1 LETKRQLTPKLARR
15 RNPSIWSLSDAYC
28 CFSGADDF
36 VASLPAADVANLD
49 APMEAPQ
56 DDADEAALD
65 LDESP
70 EESAVIDEAA
80 ADESAYSF

>member
-1 LETKRQLTPKLARR
+1 
-15 RNPSIWSLSDAYC
+15 
-28 CFSGADDF
+28 
-36 VASLPAADVANLD
+36 
-49 APMEAPQ
+49 MEAPQ